1 MSAGREFVRR
11 AAAAG
16 LGFLLAAGLAGCNLL
31 FGGSDSSALFATP
44 SGGIVHGEASPRATY
59 TSGSATIAMDDGTT
73 VKLDRLNGGAQL
85 LSGFGANVRWSNSQ
99 GWSLRVTGAGMD
111 LGGGLPPGGTAA
123 FLTLDRILAG
133 KHLSTP
139 DPTRCVV
146 TITQVDEKA
155 LRGKATCKG
164 LQWVDALE
172 VPSLGEPPDT
182 GAPKFDAEITF
193 EATS

>member
-1 MSAGREFVRR
+1 MSAGRQFVRR
-11 AAAAG
+11 APAAG
-16 LGFLLAAGLAGCNLL
+16 VGGFLVAFGLAGCNLL
-31 FGGSDSSALFATP
+31 FGGSDGSAFFATP
-44 SGGIVHGEASPRATY
+44 GVGLGRPSPQATY
-59 TSGSATIAMDDGTT
+59 TSGSATITLDDGTT
-73 VKLDRLNGGAQL
+73 VKLDRLSGGAQVL
-85 LSGFGANVRWSNSQ
+85 AGFGANVRWSNSQ
-99 GWSLRVTGAGMD
+99 GWSLRLSGAGMD
-111 LGGGLPPGGTAA
+111 IGGGLPPVETAS
-123 FLTLDRILAG
+123 FLTLDRIVAG

-164 LQWVDALE
+164 LQWVDALD